1 MFLSR
6 SKREHLPHYM
16 TYAYGIP
23 LCIVIF
29 SVTIE
34 YTDMLQNFSIGY
46 GLENCWIG
54 NRTFLFLKFY
64 FWLKEIVKVKLKW
77 KGVFGYNFDTVYI
90 NLSRQGHRVELI
102 LVSFLG
108 FIYTPFY
115 FTF

>member
-64 FWLKEIVKVKLKW
+64 FWLKEIVKGKIKM
-77 KGVFGYNFDTVYI
+77 KGGIWV
-90 NLSRQGHRVELI
+90 
-102 LVSFLG
+102 
-108 FIYTPFY
+108 
-115 FTF
+115 